1 MEPIDLL
8 EANGE
13 AKAFE
18 EKGFV
23 NHVRVYLIG

>member
-1 MEPIDLL
+1 MMTNLL